1 MIRVRY
7 LMILVFTVV
16 VWVFM
21 VSFPCLSQNQGK
33 VEKEGYIGSETCQ
46 GCHGELYEVFKKN
59 PHWGKECESCHGP
72 GQKHAEAEGKGDIR
86 AFKDKAASVQADVCL
101 TCHEKLKIFYQFRRS
116 VHKLSA
122 VGCGDC
128 HQMHGTR
135 VSGSFLKKYET
146 RVTDPLLKT
155 NEIDLCLSCHPDV
168 KSSFTLPNSH
178 KVMEGALKCSD
189 CHAPHG
195 TRERASLRKTNIYG
209 RQETCFNCHPE
220 KRGPWVFEHLAQKK
234 EGCSICHAPHG
245 SPNRFMLIRRDSRQ
259 LCAQC
264 HGQRHFY
271 ATFNCINCHNQI
283 HGSNF
288 SSRFLQ

>member
-7 LMILVFTVV
+7 LMILVFAIVLLV
-16 VWVFM
+16 SM
-21 VSFPCLSQNQGK
+21 VSFLCFGQNKGTA
-33 VEKEGYIGSETCQ
+33 EKEGYIGSETCQ
-46 GCHGELYEVFKKN
+46 GCHGELYEAFKKN

-72 GQKHAEAEGKGDIR
+72 GEKHAEAEGKGLIVS
-86 AFKDKAASVQADVCL
+86 FKEKNAAARSDVCL
-101 TCHEKLKIFYQFRRS
+101 TCHEKLKTFYQFRRS

-135 VSGSFLKKYET
+135 VNGSFLKKYET
-146 RVTDPLLKT
+146 RVTAPLLKT
-155 NEIDLCLSCHPDV
+155 NEIDLCLSCHQDV
-168 KSSFTLPNSH
+168 KSSFYLPNSH
-178 KVMEGALKCSD
+178 KVMEGALTCSD

-195 TRERASLRKTNIYG
+195 SRERASVRQTSIYG
-209 RQETCFNCHPE
+209 KQETCFNCHPE

-259 LCAQC
+259 LCAEC
-264 HGQRHFY
+264 HGLRHY
-271 ATFNCINCHNQI
+271 VTNNCVNCHNQI

-288 SSRFLQ
+288 SSRFMQ